1 MICQGSVLKQSYCKA
16 YQLHLDLPISLL
28 WKKKFTTLYPG
39 PVYIAILE
47 RAIMLTIIMA
57 IEVHNCN
64 AWTSNIGNGISTPL
78 HVSTMI
84 ATGQGSAKCANEI
97 RVQRGIWQKW
107 KDFNDSVDY
116 YEVHMKYHYMV
127 CIRRRD
133 TNATLAV
140 DLVVDMN
147 KQEREWYTRVRET
160 EWRPGNRTVYTSKH
174 KWHAAAA
181 LKALHTYA
189 PKFGDWK
196 AVVNNCSTW
205 VKGIVDFMKDDNKRE
220 QCECE
225 PIINDF
231 DRLSSFGASL
241 GVELTY
247 LKASEVKQPLVLPEA
262 DEPEEPADQKEMV
275 ETRNQ
280 RDDSPLE
287 EPQEHRSGPDQSKM
301 LTGSVGI
308 ESTEFNGK
316 ELESSMNELEVV
328 DENIDDFNNKN

>member
-1 MICQGSVLKQSYCKA
+1 MLGCPCHIQIIGA
-16 YQLHLDLPISLL
+16 
-28 WKKKFTTLYPG
+28 
-39 PVYIAILE
+39 AIYRPFE
-47 RAIMLTIIMA
+47 
-57 IEVHNCN
+57 
-64 AWTSNIGNGISTPL
+64 
-78 HVSTMI
+78 VSTLC
-84 ATGQGSAKCANEI
+84 AGSAKCANEV

-107 KDFNDSVDY
+107 KDFNDHCDY
-116 YEVHMKYHYMV
+116 YVVQMKNMHNMV

-133 TNATLAV
+133 TNATLAI

-147 KQEREWYTRVRET
+147 SNKPDQEKEWYTRIRET

-205 VKGIVDFMKDDNKRE
+205 VKGIVEFMKDDNKRE

-225 PIINDF
+225 PIADDF

-247 LKASEVKQPLVLPEA
+247 LKASEVEQPLIHPES
-262 DEPEEPADQKEMV
+262 DDPQSDEPADTEKEMA
-275 ETRNQ
+275 EAQNQ
-280 RDDSPLE
+280 RDGSPIE
-287 EPQEHRSGPDQSKM
+287 EPQEHRNGPNQSMM
-301 LTGSVGI
+301 LAGSDGI
-308 ESTEFNGK
+308 KSTDVNGK
-316 ELESSMNELEVV
+316 EMKSSMNERVGENGQ
-328 DENIDDFNNKN
+328 NIDDFNNCTDTDVV